1 MDLWGLRLEDEKG
14 AVDHVCWR
22 CPATGKKVS
31 GLLHVG
37 RGHPKDENP
46 ERFGDV
52 REVGDEEQHR
62 RRSGFVLLDATDA
75 NPVH

>member
-1 MDLWGLRLEDEKG
+1 MSAGD
-14 AVDHVCWR
+14 AQQ
-22 CPATGKKVS
+22 VS

-46 ERFGDV
+46 KRFGDV

-75 NPVH
+75 NPLH